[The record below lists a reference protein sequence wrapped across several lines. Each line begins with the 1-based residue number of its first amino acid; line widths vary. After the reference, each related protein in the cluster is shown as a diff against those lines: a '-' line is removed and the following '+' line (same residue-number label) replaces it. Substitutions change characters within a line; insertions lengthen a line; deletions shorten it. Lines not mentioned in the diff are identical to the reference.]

1 MSVLSC
7 ATCVL
12 YWFKVP
18 PSGFNH
24 RDCLPRP
31 AIHFPGC
38 GRDEPD
44 SVWEDESVGSS
55 SNAYAQKY
63 FNMSGRWSFLQP
75 TPLQPRPSRRPW
87 RLLGERRSD
96 KQTNA
101 ATNRKLR
108 RTMERHRQS
117 RRRAHRTGLHGF
129 HPWLRPGAQGVEL
142 RGPPG
147 AGPRT
152 HRFSDARRVDRWRL
166 YHHLRHRQ
174 FP

>member
-24 RDCLPRP
+24 RDCLPRSTM
-31 AIHFPGC
+31 HFPGC
-38 GRDEPD
+38 GHDEPD
-44 SVWEDESVGSS
+44 TVWEEECVGSS

-75 TPLQPRPSRRPW
+75 T
-87 RLLGERRSD
+87 LLGEHRSD

-101 ATNRKLR
+101 ATNRKFR

-117 RRRAHRTGLHGF
+117 RRQTHRTGIHGF
-129 HPWLRPGAQGVEL
+129 HPRLRPGAQGVEL

-147 AGPRT
+147 AGPCA
-152 HRFSDARRVDRWRL
+152 HRFPDARWVDRRRL
-166 YHHLRHRQ
+166 CHHLRHRQ